1 MYKGGRLELL
11 ERSEIDDSA
20 DGGGSVPKVGVTNGN
35 ELVPGEGRR

>member
-20 DGGGSVPKVGVTNGN
+20 GGGSVPKVGVTNGN